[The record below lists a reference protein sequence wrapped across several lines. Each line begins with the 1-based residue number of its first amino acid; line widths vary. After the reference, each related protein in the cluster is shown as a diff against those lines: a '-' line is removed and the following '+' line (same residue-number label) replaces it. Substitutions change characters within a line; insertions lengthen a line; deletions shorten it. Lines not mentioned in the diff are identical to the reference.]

1 MTDPVHVAVIY
12 TDAGGGHRASAF
24 ALKACLEGSGR
35 YRVSLINPYT
45 SLIPHLDLFSRF
57 GSRTG
62 ENIYNEVIL
71 RQGRTGLTCW
81 LFYAALR
88 LNYVFCERPA
98 IRILARHFEDIRPD
112 VVLSVMPLGNRVMLE
127 ALKRYRATITEGLL
141 PEGAVMITDWAEL
154 ARGVWFP
161 NRADYHAICGTQDA
175 LRNAEKLPKLAGKV
189 HAMGGL
195 LIRPEFT
202 DPAERA
208 SKQALNL
215 DPARPVVTVLY
226 GAQGSMRM
234 IELAKAMRDVP
245 HTAQVAFLCG
255 RNEALAGELRTM
267 DLPYPVQVL
276 GFTDKVAQYLSAS
289 DLFIGKP
296 GPGSTSE
303 AMALGLSMLLDKSLA
318 LPQEAA
324 VLRHVVKTGAGQ
336 AFSTTADF
344 SEHFKAAISA
354 IEAGQ
359 ARQPLATNTSPADI
373 PEIMD
378 RIGASRVPAAGSLQ
392 PTGELPRTRHVSR
405 A

>member
-88 LNYVFCERPA
+88 LNYVFCEPPA
-98 IRILARHFEDIRPD
+98 IKILARHFEEIRPD

-127 ALKRYRATITEGLL
+127 ALKRYRATIDEGLL

-154 ARGVWFP
+154 AKGVWFP

-175 LRNAEKLPKLAGKV
+175 VRNAEKLPKLAGKV

-202 DPAERA
+202 DPAQHA

-234 IELAKAMRDVP
+234 IELAQAMRDVP
-245 HTAQVAFLCG
+245 HSAQVVFLCG
-255 RNEALAGELRTM
+255 RNEALADELRSM

-276 GFTDKVAQYLSAS
+276 GFTDKVARYLSAS

-324 VLRHVVKTGAGQ
+324 VLRHVIKTDAGQ
-336 AFSTTADF
+336 AFSTSADF
-344 SEHFKAAISA
+344 SEHFRKAISA
-354 IEAGQ
+354 IETGQ
-359 ARQPLATNTSPADI
+359 SRQPIAANTSPADI
-373 PEIMD
+373 LQIMD
-378 RIGASRVPAAGSLQ
+378 RIAASRVPVADTLRPSDDV
-392 PTGELPRTRHVSR
+392 PHTRHVSR

>member
-88 LNYVFCERPA
+88 LNYVFCELPA
-98 IRILARHFEDIRPD
+98 IRILAQHFEDIRPD

-127 ALKRYRATITEGLL
+127 ALKHYRATVTEGLL

-154 ARGVWFP
+154 AKGVWFP

-175 LRNAEKLPKLAGKV
+175 LRNAEKLPKLAGRI

-202 DPAERA
+202 DPAQRA
-208 SKQALNL
+208 SRESLNL

-234 IELAKAMRDVP
+234 IELASALRDIP
-245 HTAQVAFLCG
+245 HNAQVVFLCG
-255 RNEALAGELRTM
+255 RNEVLANDLRAM
-267 DLPYPVQVL
+267 DLPFPVRIL
-276 GFTDKVAQYLSAS
+276 GFTDKVAQYLSVS

-324 VLRHVVKTGAGQ
+324 VLRHVTKSGSGQ
-336 AFSTTADF
+336 AFSTAADF
-344 SEHFKAAISA
+344 REHFKAAMSA
-354 IEAGQ
+354 IESGQ
-359 ARQPLATNTSPADI
+359 ARQPVAANTSPADI
-373 PEIMD
+373 LEIMD
-378 RIGASRVPAAGSLQ
+378 RIGTSRAPAAGSLR
-392 PTGELPRTRHVSR
+392 PTGEMPRTRQVSR

>member
-1 MTDPVHVAVIY
+1 MTEPVHVAVIY

-88 LNYVFCERPA
+88 LNYVFCEPPA
-98 IRILARHFEDIRPD
+98 ISILSRHFEDIRPD
-112 VVLSVMPLGNRVMLE
+112 IVLSVMPLGNRVMLE
-127 ALKRYRATITEGLL
+127 ALKRYRAGITEGPL

-154 ARGVWFP
+154 AKGVWFL

-175 LRNAEKLPKLAGKV
+175 LRNAEKLPKLSGKI

-202 DPAERA
+202 DPAQRSSRE
-208 SKQALNL
+208 ALNL
-215 DPARPVVTVLY
+215 DPSRPVVTVLY

-234 IELAKAMRDVP
+234 IELATAMRDIP
-245 HTAQVAFLCG
+245 HNAQVVFLCG
-255 RNEALAGELRTM
+255 RNEALADQLRAM
-267 DLPYPVQVL
+267 DLPFPVQVL
-276 GFTDKVAQYLSAS
+276 GFTDRVAQYLSAS

-303 AMALGLSMLLDKSLA
+303 AMALGVSMLLDKSLA

-324 VLRHVVKTGAGQ
+324 VLRHVTKTGAGL
-336 AFSTTADF
+336 AFSTSSDF
-344 SEHFKAAISA
+344 SESFKAAMSA
-354 IEAGQ
+354 IERGQ
-359 ARQPLATNTSPADI
+359 ARQPVAANTSPADI
-373 PEIMD
+373 LEIMD
-378 RIGASRVPAAGSLQ
+378 RIAASRVPSAGSLQ
-392 PTGELPRTRHVSR
+392 PAGELPHARHVSR